1 MYKVNVT
8 EQCAAYF
15 KTIPAARPQPTQATQ
30 PCPAFLHLYLKI
42 SIQLLLKTGYLQYL
56 RPLPVT
62 LMSLVPCHAMKG
74 SVVELWMLKISTH
87 PSVWRQYASV
97 AAVGGAG
104 RRLQLRGD
112 VRWPARPRSLS
123 YPQPV
128 LECELMLDAQPPCE
142 PSPSPRPRTRNG

>member
-1 MYKVNVT
+1 M
-8 EQCAAYF
+8 
-15 KTIPAARPQPTQATQ
+15 
-30 PCPAFLHLYLKI
+30 
-42 SIQLLLKTGYLQYL
+42 
-56 RPLPVT
+56 
-62 LMSLVPCHAMKG
+62 
-74 SVVELWMLKISTH
+74 
-87 PSVWRQYASV
+87 SV